1 MLDKRI
7 IHHANHE
14 KINLLSELSPILNQ
28 VRQLAIELGPS
39 KEGLKVVELG
49 GEINN
54 IINNVMETLPEDL
67 RGILTSNTEG

>member
-1 MLDKRI
+1 MLDKKT
-7 IHHANHE
+7 IHPENHE
-14 KINLLSELSPILNQ
+14 KINQLSDLTDVLNQ
-28 VRQLAIELGPS
+28 LRELAIELGPS

-49 GEINN
+49 VEINN

>member
-39 KEGLKVVELG
+39 KEGVQVVELG
-49 GEINN
+49 EKINN
-54 IINNVMETLPEDL
+54 IIKNLIDSLPDDL
-67 RGILTSNTEG
+67 KNDI